1 MAGLRLSGCQE
12 SYAHNWQVDI
22 DMLTD
27 SLGKD
32 AFEWRRELRWILNV
46 FSR

>member
-1 MAGLRLSGCQE
+1 MP
-12 SYAHNWQVDI
+12 HNWQVDI

-32 AFEWRRELRWILNV
+32 AFEWRRELRWILNG
-46 FSR
+46 FFPLIYSGCRLALC